1 MINKTDLLNRKA
13 EYSAPADATGQPG
26 IPVTSPFTPE
36 IGSIQDDI
44 AAVLESGM
52 LTNCRNVQKFE
63 SRMAAYLEANEA
75 VAVSNCT
82 TGLIMTMSVLGLS
95 GEVLV
100 PSFTFSA
107 TGHVCFWAG
116 LNPVFVDCDRRDWTI
131 RLSDCLDMLGPRTS
145 SVLAVHTFGNP
156 ADILALEQFAA
167 DNELVLLFDAAHAV
181 GSEYRGHKIGSAG
194 TASVFSLTPTKI
206 ITSGEGGIITTN
218 DRALARELRIFRN
231 YGDDG
236 GYDCKRIGLNGR
248 MSEMNAILG
257 LATLKN
263 AENEVKIRNEYAQI
277 YREELAGVP
286 GVIFQKIDPR
296 SRSSFKDFTVV
307 INSADFGATRDEL
320 SAALENLNIATKKYF
335 DPPLH
340 RQTAYQTR
348 DFRFSSVRNTD
359 FLSKNALTL
368 PMYSGMGMGAISHVC
383 EQIRNFQR
391 KIFSIAETGLTV

>member
-1 MINKTDLLNRKA
+1 MIDKTDILNKNT
-13 EYSAPADATGQPG
+13 EYSPPVIKSGLPS
-26 IPVTSPFTPE
+26 IPITSPYTPE

-44 AAVLESGM
+44 EAVLESGM
-52 LTNCRNVQKFE
+52 LTNSRNVQKFE
-63 SRMAAYLEANEA
+63 STMASYLEVDEA

-116 LNPVFVDCDRRDWTI
+116 LKPVFVDCDRRDWTI
-131 RLSDCLDMLGPRTS
+131 RLSDCLDMVGPRTS
-145 SVLAVHTFGNP
+145 AVLAVHTFGNP
-156 ADILALEQFAA
+156 ADIFALEQFAA
-167 DNELVLLFDAAHAV
+167 DNDLVLMFEAAHAV
-181 GSEYRGHKIGSAG
+181 GSEYRGRKLGGAG

-206 ITSGEGGIITTN
+206 ITSGEGGIIATN

-263 AENEVKIRNEYAQI
+263 AENEVKTRNQYAEI
-277 YREELAGVP
+277 YREELSGVP
-286 GVIFQKIDPR
+286 GVIFQQIDPR

-307 INSADFGATRDEL
+307 INSAEFGATRDDL
-320 SAALENLNIATKKYF
+320 SSALETLNIASKKYF

-340 RQTAYQTR
+340 RQTAYQSR
-348 DFRFSSVRNTD
+348 EFRFSNVKTTD

-368 PMYSGMGMGAISHVC
+368 PMYSGMGTGAISHIC
-383 EQIRNFQR
+383 EQIRNIQR
-391 KIFSIAETGLTV
+391 ERNSIVEASLTV

>member
-1 MINKTDLLNRKA
+1 MINKSESRTLETGNPP
-13 EYSAPADATGQPG
+13 PANATGLPRIPITSPYTPG
-26 IPVTSPFTPE
+26 IE
-36 IGSIQDDI
+36 SIHDDI

-52 LTNCRNVQKFE
+52 LTNSRNVQKFE
-63 SRMAAYLEANEA
+63 SRMASYLEAEEA

-82 TGLIMTMSVLGLS
+82 TGLIMTMSVLELS

-116 LNPVFVDCDRRDWTI
+116 LKPVFVDCDRRDWTI
-131 RLSDCLDMLGPRTS
+131 RLSDCLDVAGPRTS
-145 SVLAVHTFGNP
+145 AVLAVHTFGNP
-156 ADILALEQFAA
+156 ADVFALEQFAA

-181 GSEYRGHKIGSAG
+181 GSEYRGHKLGGAG

-206 ITSGEGGIITTN
+206 ITSGEGGIISTN
-218 DRALARELRIFRN
+218 DRALARELRVFRN

-236 GYDCKRIGLNGR
+236 SYDCTRIGLNGR
-248 MSEMNAILG
+248 MSELNAILG

-263 AENEVKIRNEYAQI
+263 ADNEVNTRNEYAEI

-286 GVIFQKIDPR
+286 GVIFQEIDSR
-296 SRSSFKDFTVV
+296 SRSSFKDFTIV

-320 SAALENLNIATKKYF
+320 SDALGSLNITTKKYF

-340 RQTAYQTR
+340 RQSAYR
-348 DFRFSSVRNTD
+348 NREFRFSNVKNTD

-368 PMYSGMGMGAISHVC
+368 PMYSGMGMGSISHVC
-383 EQIRNFQR
+383 DQIRSFQR
-391 KIFSIAETGLTV
+391 EGSTIEEESLTV